1 MDIMSLYSDAVREY
15 EKNKRKRL
23 RQLKRSLWFSGA
35 KPKNWTY
42 VYVNGKWMATHAVDD
57 MEVISQLDTYK
68 SGKIGDIYF
77 EVSYFEDNRRHYS
90 GALYNWSDV
99 KHFIGKRIVE
109 KNETGS

>member
-1 MDIMSLYSDAVREY
+1 MDIMNLYSDAVREY

-23 RQLKRSLWFSGA
+23 NALKIRLWRKGA

-42 VYVNGKWMATHAVDD
+42 DYMYEKWVAIYAVDN
-57 MEVISQLDTYK
+57 MEVISQLDTYE

-77 EVSYFEDNRRHYS
+77 EVSYFEDNRRRYS